1 MSGGLHE
8 RRFMRIIIE
17 GENYENY
24 YAKVHEACRT
34 GLKALFDA
42 KCYGKGYP
50 QYDPEITSF
59 VDIKE
64 VLFQDK
70 EIDLILL
77 TDCWDPR
84 NLREGFRYRDLEK
97 LNCKKAIMLCDFWSE
112 ADCRKEEYEQFII
125 QNDIDYIFSYMRAP
139 LHLYKDLEVYNRI
152 IWYPPCFDPHIFND
166 WACEKKYDVGNLNA
180 GIYDRTNFYPE
191 RYIIHQKLLQME
203 GITYYHEKH
212 PGTGLLCSET
222 HLIGKSFSEAIN
234 QCKIFFTSGNLQ
246 YRNFAPKFIEIMAS
260 KACLFAN
267 EPLDSEIIGLIDG
280 VNYVKV
286 DENNI
291 EDKIRYYLAHE
302 EERCEIAEN
311 GYRLAFEKY
320 SCYAQANYIFNQL
333 VNRSKMNKKRRE
345 QND

>member
-1 MSGGLHE
+1 
-8 RRFMRIIIE
+8 MRIIIE

-50 QYDPEITSF
+50 LYDPEITSF
-59 VDIKE
+59 ADIKE
-64 VLFQDK
+64 VLFGDK

-84 NLREGFRYRDLEK
+84 DLQKGFRYHDLEK

-112 ADCRKEEYEQFII
+112 VDSRREEWVQFIL
-125 QNDIDYIFSYMRAP
+125 QNNIDYIFSYMRAP
-139 LHLYKDLEVYNRI
+139 LHLYKDLAVYDRI

-166 WACEKKYDVGNLNA
+166 WNCEKIYDVGNLNA
-180 GIYDRTNFYPE
+180 GIYAKSNFYPE
-191 RYIIHQKLLQME
+191 RYSIHQKLLQME
-203 GITYYHEKH
+203 DIKYYYEKH
-212 PGTGLLCSET
+212 PGTGLLPPET
-222 HLIGKSFSEAIN
+222 PLIGKSFSEAIN
-234 QCKIFFTSGNLQ
+234 QCKIFITSGNLQ
-246 YRNFAPKFIEIMAS
+246 YRNFSPKYIEIMAS
-260 KACLFAN
+260 KSCLFAN

-286 DENNI
+286 NENDI

-302 EERCEIAEN
+302 EERREIAEN
-311 GYRLAFEKY
+311 GYQFVFEKY

-333 VNRSKMNKKRRE
+333 ASRSKK
-345 QND
+345 